1 MPDVLDLQP
10 QQNPAQP
17 QRAIAPGDGL
27 PPAIPGQL
35 KKGDRG
41 EEVAAMQRALGI
53 ADDGVYG
60 PETQHAVDLYQCAA
74 PGGDSLGCLS
84 RRYEAKDVSSVSS
97 GTMGDGEPDRGGVS
111 YGQYQLSSKDGM
123 PAFLASPEGAPYAKG
138 FADPTTGKPLM
149 PGTLDFTRRY
159 LEAAKSDPTG
169 FAKAQKDF
177 MVRSHYQPV
186 ADYAASL
193 GFSTADR
200 GVQEALFSQS
210 VQSRNTGNKIIMN
223 NALRDNPNLP
233 QMTPEDQVQALYR
246 ARAEYVK
253 PFVSNSAGAGRY
265 ASEMPDAVR
274 ISRYYQAFHR

>member
-1 MPDVLDLQP
+1 
-10 QQNPAQP
+10 
-17 QRAIAPGDGL
+17 
-27 PPAIPGQL
+27 
-35 KKGDRG
+35 
-41 EEVAAMQRALGI
+41 MQRALGI
-53 ADDGVYG
+53 ADGGVYG

-97 GTMGDGEPDRGGVS
+97 GTMGNGEPDRGGVS

-138 FADPTTGKPLM
+138 FADQSTGKPLM

-159 LEAAKSDPTG
+159 LEAASSDPTA

-177 MVRSHYQPV
+177 IVRTHYEPIR
-186 ADYAASL
+186 DYAASH
-193 GFSTADR
+193 GFNVADR

-210 VQSRNTGNKIIMN
+210 VQSGKPGNEAIMN
-223 NALRDNPNLP
+223 NVIRDNPNLP
-233 QMTPEDQVQALYR
+233 HMTPEEQVQALYK

-274 ISRYYQAFHR
+274 VSRYYQAFHR